1 MSSKKDYQTLLD
13 EYKQR
18 AQFVKKLGLSG
29 GMMQF
34 SAIMVVNSLK
44 PLQIPYYKLIAPL
57 VLLWAIYS
65 FTKDFI
71 TFLRIEKGVAQIIVD
86 GIALEKR
93 NASFGSY
100 FHEVLDD
107 FNLLK
112 ILSIRSLVN
121 LVSFGC
127 FGFFL
132 SRFIADFNPDLAVS
146 HPVLALIA
154 AILTTAACKLYYGA
168 LKPLVETKEQVF
180 AAKP

>member
-1 MSSKKDYQTLLD
+1 MSSKKDYQILLD

-18 AQFVKKLGLSG
+18 ALFVKKLGLSG

-71 TFLRIEKGVAQIIVD
+71 TFLKIERGVAQILVD
-86 GIALEKR
+86 GVALEKR
-93 NASFGSY
+93 NPSFGSY

-107 FNLLK
+107 FNLFK

-121 LVSFGC
+121 LVAFGC

-132 SRFIADFNPDLAVS
+132 SQFIADFNPDLIVS
-146 HPVLALIA
+146 HTVLALISA
-154 AILTTAACKLYYGA
+154 VLTTIACKLYYNA
-168 LKPLVETKEQVF
+168 LKPLVETKEQVL